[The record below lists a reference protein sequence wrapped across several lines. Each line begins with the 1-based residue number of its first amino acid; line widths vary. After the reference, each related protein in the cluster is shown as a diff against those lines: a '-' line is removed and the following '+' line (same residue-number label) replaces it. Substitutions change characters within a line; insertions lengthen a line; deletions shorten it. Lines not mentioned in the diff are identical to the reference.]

1 VPLYLLGRKM
11 LNSHAYVPIAA
22 GSRISIG
29 IFSYLDE
36 MTFGI
41 NADFDGF
48 PDIDVLADGIG
59 NGMAE
64 LLERSSAA
72 AGAGAGTAG

>member
-1 VPLYLLGRKM
+1 
-11 LNSHAYVPIAA
+11 
-22 GSRISIG
+22 
-29 IFSYLDE
+29 

-64 LLERSSAA
+64 LLERSSSAA
-72 AGAGAGTAG
+72 AGAGAAG